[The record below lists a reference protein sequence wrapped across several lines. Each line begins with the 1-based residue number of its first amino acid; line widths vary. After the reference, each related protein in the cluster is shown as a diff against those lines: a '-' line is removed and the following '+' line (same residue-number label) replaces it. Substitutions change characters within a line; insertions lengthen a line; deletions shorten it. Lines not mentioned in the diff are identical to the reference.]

1 MPDTINCSSFAQLLV
16 DQEPHYDK
24 EILETV
30 RPTDGSWV
38 GHVSIDEPFPAGEGT
53 TLYQDRFE
61 SVFPNTTKPFTQVS
75 YASCVGNPCA
85 TNENQIGWG
94 STRRSFFLEKQSW
107 ATPLI
112 CFDQT
117 MHVSHAKQQ
126 YSQIINKILAPA
138 SKDISSMFLRK
149 RALYW
154 ADKKYVATAN
164 FGTTAAEFSYIWE
177 DDADGNE
184 IYLLTSLL
192 PTSKLTPQMLQ
203 RQVEPLIREGYFG
216 QTPFED
222 KDAPPMIELVTSM
235 STVWELER
243 LGGSQGVGGGGNP
256 SIQGNWRFTDFGAVN
271 KYWKYGF
278 TGQIGNYAVRSDP
291 FELRFNLVTENSG
304 NDTYPYKFQ
313 LVLPYKNIASS
324 GAGGAAGLK
333 STVNTDFDNAQYRI
347 SFIWHK
353 KAMALMPMEKTT
365 INPEM
370 PFGARDYA
378 GKWQFV
384 LPHVCV
390 QPDGTTTVIDNRRKN
405 YGQFIADFKMA
416 IRPRYTEYAQALFHK
431 AEPACVIVVD
441 TCNSDPG
448 YPSQLYDSA
457 NTPCEE

>member
-1 MPDTINCSSFAQLLV
+1 MPDTINCSAFTQLLV

-24 EILETV
+24 EILESI

-38 GHVSIDEPFPAGEGT
+38 GHVSTDDEFPAHEGV
-53 TLYQDRFE
+53 TLFQDRFE
-61 SVFPNTTKPFTQVS
+61 HVFPNTSKPFRQVS

-85 TNENQIGWG
+85 KEENLIGWG
-94 STRRSFFLEKQSW
+94 STRRSFYLEEQNW

-126 YSQIINKILAPA
+126 YNQIINKILAPA

-154 ADKKYVATAN
+154 ADKKWVATAD
-164 FGTTAAEFSYIWE
+164 FGTSAAEFSYVWQN
-177 DDADGNE
+177 DADGNE
-184 IYLLTSLL
+184 VYLLTNQL

-203 RQVEPLIREGYFG
+203 RRVEPLIRTGYFG
-216 QTPFED
+216 QDPFDDE
-222 KDAPPMIELVTSM
+222 KGPPMIELVTSM

-243 LGGSQGVGGGGNP
+243 LGGSTGVGGGGNP
-256 SIQGNWRFTDFGAVN
+256 SVQGNWRFQDFGAVN
-271 KYWKYGF
+271 KYWRYGF

-291 FELRFNLVTENSG
+291 FELRFNLTTLSG
-304 NDTYPYKFQ
+304 TVDHPYKFQ
-313 LVLPYKNIASS
+313 LVLPYVNVASS

-333 STVNTDFDNAQYRI
+333 SEDNPDFETAQYRM

-353 KAMALMPMEKTT
+353 KAMALMPMQKTT
-365 INPEM
+365 INPQM
-370 PFGARDYA
+370 PFGARDYS

-390 QPDGTTTVIDNRRKN
+390 QPDGTTTVLDNRRKN

-416 IRPRYTEYAQALFHK
+416 IRPRYTEFAEVIFHK

-448 YPSQLYDSA
+448 YPSQTYSSA
-457 NTPCEE
+457 NTPCED